1 MSGIYKDTEISL
13 FRDMTSPLRA
23 VRAYADEAGEG
34 GEDLEGGSSEE
45 SVVFHRPE
53 GLKTEVPA
61 GSIHT
66 YTAGKQAAL
75 SSTEVHRFQ
84 SENGKI
90 VRSLAAR
97 LSLFLRMEMTLEQV
111 SLEVKDLTKYAS
123 EHESPRHMILFKVHP
138 LEAVGVLDVST
149 PLLLTIADRM
159 LGGKAFSVNPDR
171 SIREIETALMDQIA
185 QLFLREWSRS
195 WRYEEPL
202 RTSLIGHEVDPQ
214 HLQIGGPEDT
224 FYHVSIEASLGD
236 CIDQMQMLLPV
247 RSIDPVVR
255 HLTQATM
262 VAETE
267 EDINEH
273 EEYVRQHWNPLFNN
287 LPVKIVAQWPGI
299 PVMTRD
305 VSAFKEGDIIP
316 LEPER
321 LSNVRVSMAGKLKYI
336 CRLGSL
342 DKKCAVEI
350 LRRITK

>member
-1 MSGIYKDTEISL
+1 MSGIYKDTEINL
-13 FRDMTSPLRA
+13 FRDMTSPLQA
-23 VRAYADEAGEG
+23 IRAYADEAGEG
-34 GEDLEGGSSEE
+34 SEDLEGGSGEE
-45 SVVFHRPE
+45 SVVFHRPG

-84 SENGKI
+84 SENAKI

-111 SLEVKDLTKYAS
+111 SLKVVDLPKYAS
-123 EHESPRHMILFKVHP
+123 EHETPRHMILFKINP
-138 LEAVGVLDVST
+138 LEAIGVLDVSK
-149 PLLLTIADRM
+149 PLMLTVADRM

-171 SIREIETALMDQIA
+171 PIREVETALMDQIA
-185 QLFLREWSRS
+185 QLFLREWSRA

-202 RTSLIGHEVDPQ
+202 RASLLGHEVDPM

-255 HLTQATM
+255 HLAQATM
-262 VAETE
+262 VSQVE
-267 EDINEH
+267 EDADEH

-287 LPVKIVAQWPGI
+287 IPIKVVAQWPGI

-316 LEPER
+316 LDPER
-321 LSNVRVSMAGKLKYI
+321 LSKVQVSMAGKPKYN

-350 LRRITK
+350 LGRIIK

>member
-13 FRDMTSPLRA
+13 FRDMTSPLPA
-23 VRAYADEAGEG
+23 VRAYADEVGES

-45 SVVFHRPE
+45 AVVFHRPE
-53 GLKTEVPA
+53 GLKTEIPA
-61 GSIHT
+61 GASHT

-111 SLEVKDLTKYAS
+111 SLEVVDLPKYAS
-123 EHESPRHMILFKVHP
+123 EHQHPRHMILFKIHP
-138 LEAVGVLDVST
+138 LEAVGVLDVSK
-149 PLLLTIADRM
+149 PLMLTFADRM

-171 SIREIETALMDQIA
+171 SIREVETALMDQIA

-202 RTSLIGHEVDPQ
+202 RASLLGHEADPM

-262 VAETE
+262 VSQTE
-267 EDINEH
+267 EDIEEH

-287 LPVKIVAQWPGI
+287 LPVKVVAKWPGI
-299 PVMTRD
+299 PVKTRD

-316 LEPER
+316 LDPER
-321 LSNVRVSMAGKLKYI
+321 LSDVEVSMAGKPKYV

-350 LRRITK
+350 LSRINK

>member
-299 PVMTRD
+299 PVMARD

>member
-299 PVMTRD
+299 PVMARD

-316 LEPER
+316 LEPES
-321 LSNVRVSMAGKLKYI
+321 LSNVQVSMAGKPKYI

>member
-1 MSGIYKDTEISL
+1 MAGIFKDTDIKM
-13 FRDMTSPLRA
+13 FCDMTSPLQA

-34 GEDLEGGSSEE
+34 GEDLEGGSPEE
-45 SVVFHRPE
+45 SVVFHRSE
-53 GLKTEVPA
+53 GLRTEVPA

-66 YTAGKQAAL
+66 YAAGKQAAL

-84 SENGKI
+84 SENAKI

-111 SLEVKDLTKYAS
+111 SLEVIDLTKYAS
-123 EHESPRHMILFKVHP
+123 EYESPRHMILFKVHP
-138 LEAVGVLDVST
+138 LEAIGVLDIAK
-149 PLLLTIADRM
+149 PMMLTIADRM

-171 SIREIETALMDQIA
+171 PIREVETALLDQIA
-185 QLFLREWSRS
+185 QLFLREWSKA
-195 WRYEEPL
+195 WHYEEPL
-202 RTSLIGHEVDPQ
+202 RASLLGHEVDPL

-236 CIDQMQMLLPV
+236 CIDQIQMLLPV

-255 HLTQATM
+255 HLAQATM
-262 VAETE
+262 VSQVE
-267 EDINEH
+267 EDADEH

-305 VSAFKEGDIIP
+305 VTALKEGDIIP

-321 LSNVRVSMAGKLKYI
+321 LRNVRVSMAGKPKYN

-350 LRRITK
+350 LGRIIK

>member
-23 VRAYADEAGEG
+23 VRAYADEAAEG
-34 GEDLEGGSSEE
+34 GEDFEGGSSEE

-84 SENGKI
+84 SENAKI

-111 SLEVKDLTKYAS
+111 SLEVVDLPKYAS
-123 EHESPRHMILFKVHP
+123 EYESPRHMILFKIHP
-138 LEAVGVLDVST
+138 LEAIGVLDMAK
-149 PLLLTIADRM
+149 PIMLTIADRM

-171 SIREIETALMDQIA
+171 PIREVETALIDQIV
-185 QLFLREWSRS
+185 QLFTREWSRA

-202 RTSLIGHEVDPQ
+202 RASLLGHEVDPM

-236 CIDQMQMLLPV
+236 CIDQIQMLLPV

-255 HLTQATM
+255 HLTQATI
-262 VAETE
+262 VSETE
-267 EDINEH
+267 EDIEEH

-299 PVMTRD
+299 PVKTRD
-305 VSAFKEGDIIP
+305 VTNFKEGDIIP
-316 LEPER
+316 MDPER
-321 LSNVRVSMAGKLKYI
+321 LSNVQLSMAGKPKYV
-336 CRLGSL
+336 CRLGSI
-342 DKKCAVEI
+342 DKKCAVKI
-350 LRRITK
+350 LGRSVK

>member
-1 MSGIYKDTEISL
+1 MAGIFKDTDIKM
-13 FRDMTSPLRA
+13 FCDMTSPLQA

-34 GEDLEGGSSEE
+34 GEDLEGGSPEE
-45 SVVFHRPE
+45 SVVFHRSE
-53 GLKTEVPA
+53 GLRTEVPA

-66 YTAGKQAAL
+66 YAAGKQAAL

-84 SENGKI
+84 SENAKI

-97 LSLFLRMEMTLEQV
+97 LSLVLRMEMTLEQV
-111 SLEVKDLTKYAS
+111 SLEVVDLTKYAG
-123 EHESPRHMILFKVHP
+123 EHEAPRHMILFKVHP
-138 LEAVGVLDVST
+138 LEAIGVLDIAK
-149 PLLLTIADRM
+149 PMMLTIADRM

-171 SIREIETALMDQIA
+171 PIREVETALMDQIA
-185 QLFLREWSRS
+185 QLFMREWSKA
-195 WRYEEPL
+195 WHYEEPL
-202 RTSLIGHEVDPQ
+202 RASLLGHEVDPL
-214 HLQIGGPEDT
+214 HLQIGSPEDT

-236 CIDQMQMLLPV
+236 CIDQIQMLLPV

-255 HLTQATM
+255 HLAQATM

-267 EDINEH
+267 EDIDEH

-287 LPVKIVAQWPGI
+287 LPVKVVAQWSDI

-305 VSAFKEGDIIP
+305 VTALKEGDIIP

-321 LSNVRVSMAGKLKYI
+321 LRDVRVSMAGKPKYV

-350 LRRITK
+350 LGRITK

>member
-13 FRDMTSPLRA
+13 FCDMTSPLQA
-23 VRAYADEAGEG
+23 IRAYADESG
-34 GEDLEGGSSEE
+34 GGSENLEGGSSEE

-53 GLKTEVPA
+53 GLRTEVPA
-61 GSIHT
+61 GAIHT

-111 SLEVKDLTKYAS
+111 SLEVVDLPKYAS
-123 EHESPRHMILFKVHP
+123 EHESPRHMILFKIHP
-138 LEAVGVLDVST
+138 LEAVGVLDVAK
-149 PLLLTIADRM
+149 PIMLTIADRM

-171 SIREIETALMDQIA
+171 PIREVETALMDQIA
-185 QLFLREWSRS
+185 QLFMREWSRA

-202 RTSLIGHEVDPQ
+202 RASLLGHEADPM
-214 HLQIGGPEDT
+214 HLQIGGPEET

-236 CIDQMQMLLPV
+236 CIDQIQMLLPV
-247 RSIDPVVR
+247 RAIDPVVR

-262 VAETE
+262 VAQTE
-267 EDINEH
+267 DDIDEH
-273 EEYVRQHWNPLFNN
+273 EEYVRQHWNPLFSN
-287 LPVKIVAQWPGI
+287 LPVKVVAQWPGI

-321 LSNVRVSMAGKLKYI
+321 LSDVRVSLAGKPKYV

-350 LRRITK
+350 LGRVTK

>member
-1 MSGIYKDTEISL
+1 MDVKL
-13 FRDMTSPLRA
+13 FSDMTSPLQA
-23 VRAYADEAGEG
+23 VRTYADEPGEG
-34 GEDLEGGSSEE
+34 GEDLEGGSPEE

-61 GSIHT
+61 GAIHT
-66 YTAGKQAAL
+66 YTAGRQAAL

-111 SLEVKDLTKYAS
+111 SLEVVDLAKYAS
-123 EHESPRHMILFKVHP
+123 EFEAPRHLILFKIQP
-138 LEAVGVLDVST
+138 LEAIGILDIAK
-149 PLLLTIADRM
+149 PLMLTIADRM

-171 SIREIETALMDQIA
+171 PIREVETALLDQIA
-185 QLFLREWSRS
+185 QLMLREWSKS
-195 WRYEEPL
+195 WRYQEPL
-202 RTSLIGHEVDPQ
+202 RSTLLGHEADPQ
-214 HLQIGGPEDT
+214 HLQIGGSEES

-236 CIDQMQMLLPV
+236 CIDQIQMLLPV

-255 HLTQATM
+255 HLAQATM
-262 VAETE
+262 VTETE
-267 EDINEH
+267 EDTQEH

-287 LPVKIVAQWPGI
+287 LPVKVVAQWPDI

-305 VSAFKEGDIIP
+305 LTALKEGDIIP
-316 LEPER
+316 LDSER
-321 LSNVRVSMAGKLKYI
+321 LRDVRVSMAGKPKYI

-350 LRRITK
+350 TGRINK